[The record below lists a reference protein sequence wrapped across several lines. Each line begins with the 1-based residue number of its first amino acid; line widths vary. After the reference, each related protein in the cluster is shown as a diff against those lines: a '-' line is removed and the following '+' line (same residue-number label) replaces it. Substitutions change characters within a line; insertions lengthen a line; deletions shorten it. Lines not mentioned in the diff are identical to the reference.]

1 MLQPL
6 LPSQLSQKVK
16 NSMRRPLEIKAEE
29 SSVRSVVS
37 LTSALESLSSMQIAK
52 TKNKV
57 LISNQFFDEVWGI
70 YKQIRVD
77 VLFNF
82 GRAPEQTTTD
92 KELLILI
99 TAKGGLSGDIDQRL
113 VRKVTEHYD
122 ETKNDILVIGKH
134 GALKLKQAHI
144 DYEHFFDLPEGDYIN
159 VDPLM
164 DIIRKYSRSRI
175 YYQNYISLSEQA
187 IKDVDLSEVVSS
199 KGRVADLSTISDDM
213 VSEKTHIF
221 EPSSYAVAA
230 YLENSIL
237 RLTISQFIYDSRL
250 AQVASRFKAMSAA
263 RERSVE
269 TAGELRTEYNRAK
282 RTQVDTRLKE
292 SMAGLKKIRAEGA
305 Q

>member
-1 MLQPL
+1 
-6 LPSQLSQKVK
+6 
-16 NSMRRPLEIKAEE
+16 MRRPLEIKAEE
-29 SSVRSVVS
+29 GSVRSVVS
-37 LTSALESLSSMQIAK
+37 LTSALETLSSMQIAK

-57 LISNQFFDEVWGI
+57 LISNQFFDEVWTI

-82 GRAPEQTTTD
+82 GRTVDETPIN

-99 TAKGGLSGDIDQRL
+99 TAKGGLSGDIDNRL
-113 VRKVTEHYD
+113 IRKVVEHYD
-122 ETKNDILVIGKH
+122 ETKNDVLVIGHH

-144 DYEHFFDLPEGDYIN
+144 DHTYYFDLPEHDYVN

-164 DIIRKYSRSRI
+164 TIIKKYAKSRI
-175 YYQNYISLSEQA
+175 YYQNYISLSQQE

-199 KGRVADLSTISDDM
+199 KGRVADMATVGDDM
-213 VSEKTHIF
+213 VTEKTHIF

-263 RERSVE
+263 KERSMDN
-269 TAGELRTEYNRAK
+269 AAQLHTEFNRAK
-282 RTQVDTRLKE
+282 RSQVDTRLKE
-292 SMAGLKKIRAEGA
+292 SLAGLKKLRAGGTE
-305 Q
+305 

>member
-1 MLQPL
+1 
-6 LPSQLSQKVK
+6 
-16 NSMRRPLEIKAEE
+16 MRRPLEIKIEE
-29 SSVRSVVS
+29 NSVRSVVS

-57 LISNQFFDEVWGI
+57 LISNQFFDEVWNI

-82 GRAPEQTTTD
+82 GRMPEEKPID
-92 KELLILI
+92 KELMILI

-113 VRKVTEHYD
+113 VRKFSERYD
-122 ETKNDILVIGKH
+122 EAHHDILVIGYH

-144 DYEHFFDLPEGDYIN
+144 DYTYYFDLPESDYIN

-164 DIIRKYSRSRI
+164 DIIKKYARSRI
-175 YYQNYISLSEQA
+175 FYQDYISLSQQV
-187 IKDVDLSEVVSS
+187 IRDVDLSEVVSS
-199 KGRVADLSTISDDM
+199 KGRVADLDTISDDL
-213 VSEKTHIF
+213 VSEKTYIF
-221 EPSSYAVAA
+221 EPSSYQVAA

-263 RERSVE
+263 KERSIE
-269 TAGELRTEYNRAK
+269 TASQLHIEYNRAK
-282 RTQVDTRLKE
+282 RNLVDTRLKE
-292 SMAGLKKIRAEGA
+292 SMAGLKKIRAAEAGI
-305 Q
+305 

>member
-1 MLQPL
+1 
-6 LPSQLSQKVK
+6 
-16 NSMRRPLEIKAEE
+16 MRRPLEIKAEE
-29 SSVRSVVS
+29 NSARSVVS
-37 LTSALESLSSMQIAK
+37 LTSALETLSSMQIAK

-57 LISNQFFDEVWGI
+57 LISNQFFEEVWNI

-82 GRAPEQTTTD
+82 GRVEGEKPIN

-99 TAKGGLSGDIDQRL
+99 TAKGGLSGDIDNRL
-113 VRKVTEHYD
+113 IRKVAERYD
-122 ETKNDILVIGKH
+122 EEKNEVMVIGHH

-144 DYEHFFDLPEGDYIN
+144 DYEYYFDLPQNDYIN

-164 DIIRKYSRSRI
+164 DIMRKYAKSRI

-199 KGRVADLSTISDDM
+199 KGRVADLSTASDDLIT
-213 VSEKTHIF
+213 EKTSIF
-221 EPSSYAVAA
+221 EPNSYAVAA

-263 RERSVE
+263 KERSIE
-269 TAGELRTEYNRAK
+269 NANELRTEYNRSK
-282 RTQVDTRLKE
+282 RSQVDTRLKE
-292 SMAGLKKIRAEGA
+292 SLAGLKKIRAGET

>member
-1 MLQPL
+1 
-6 LPSQLSQKVK
+6 
-16 NSMRRPLEIKAEE
+16 MRRPLEIRAEE

-57 LISNQFFDEVWGI
+57 LISNQFFDEVWSI

-82 GRAPEQTTTD
+82 GRTAEEKPIN
-92 KELLILI
+92 KELLVLI
-99 TAKGGLSGDIDQRL
+99 TAKAGLSGDIDQRL
-113 VRKVTEHYD
+113 IRKVVDRYD
-122 ETKNDILVIGKH
+122 ETKHDILVVGRH
-134 GALKLKQAHI
+134 GTLKLKQAHI
-144 DYEHFFDLPEGDYIN
+144 DYTYYFDLPEKDYIN

-164 DIIRKYSRSRI
+164 DIIRRYERSRI
-175 YYQNYISLSEQA
+175 FYQNYVSLSEQA
-187 IKDVDLSEVVSS
+187 IRDVDLSEVVSS
-199 KGRVADLSTISDDM
+199 KGRVADLDTVSDTV

-221 EPSSYAVAA
+221 EPSSFAVAA

-263 RERSVE
+263 KERSVE
-269 TAGELRTEYNRAK
+269 TANNLHTEYNRAK
-282 RTQVDTRLKE
+282 RSQVDTRLKE
-292 SMAGLKKIRAEGA
+292 SLAGLKKIRAGEID
-305 Q
+305 

>member
-1 MLQPL
+1 
-6 LPSQLSQKVK
+6 
-16 NSMRRPLEIKAEE
+16 MRRPLEIKAEE
-29 SSVRSVVS
+29 ASVRSVVS

-57 LISNQFFDEVWGI
+57 LISNQFFDEVWNI

-82 GRAPEQTTTD
+82 GRAPQETPID

-113 VRKVTEHYD
+113 IRKVIERYD
-122 ETKNDILVIGKH
+122 ETKNDVLVVGHH
-134 GALKLKQAHI
+134 GSIKLKQAHV
-144 DYEHFFDLPEGDYIN
+144 DYTYFFELPEHDYIN

-164 DIIRKYSRSRI
+164 DIIRKYAKSRI
-175 YYQNYISLSEQA
+175 YYQNYISLSQQE

-199 KGRVADLSTISDDM
+199 KGRVADLDTIGDDL
-213 VSEKTHIF
+213 VSEKTYIF
-221 EPSSYAVAA
+221 EPSSYQVAA

-263 RERSVE
+263 KERSI
-269 TAGELRTEYNRAK
+269 ANAAELHTEFNRAK
-282 RTQVDTRLKE
+282 RNQVDTRLKE
-292 SMAGLKKIRAEGA
+292 SLAGLKKIRAGGA
-305 Q
+305 S

>member
-1 MLQPL
+1 
-6 LPSQLSQKVK
+6 
-16 NSMRRPLEIKAEE
+16 MRRPLEVKAEE
-29 SSVRSVVS
+29 NDVRSVVS

-77 VLFNF
+77 VMFNY
-82 GRAPEQTTTD
+82 GRVEDEKPIN

-99 TAKGGLSGDIDQRL
+99 TAKGGLSGDIDNRL
-113 VRKVTEHYD
+113 IRRVTERYD
-122 ETKNDILVIGKH
+122 PEKNVVMVIGHH
-134 GALKLKQAHI
+134 GAVKLKQAHI
-144 DYEHFFDLPEGDYIN
+144 DYTYYFDLPEQDYIN

-164 DIIRKYSRSRI
+164 DITRKYAKSRI
-175 YYQNYISLSEQA
+175 YYQDYVSLSQQE

-199 KGRVADLSTISDDM
+199 KGRVADLTTVGDDL
-213 VSEKTHIF
+213 VTEKNYIF
-221 EPSSYAVAA
+221 EPNSFAVAA

-263 RERSVE
+263 KERSIE
-269 TAGELRTEYNRAK
+269 HANELHLEYNRSK
-282 RTQVDTRLKE
+282 RNLIDTRLKE
-292 SMAGLKKIRAEGA
+292 SLAGLKKVRAGGTE

>member
-1 MLQPL
+1 
-6 LPSQLSQKVK
+6 
-16 NSMRRPLEIKAEE
+16 MRRPLEIKSEE
-29 SSVRSVVS
+29 ASVRSVVS

-57 LISNQFFDEVWGI
+57 LISNQFFDEVWNI

-82 GRAPEQTTTD
+82 GRQQDEKPID

-113 VRKVTEHYD
+113 IRKFIERYD
-122 ETKNDILVIGKH
+122 EGEHDVLVIGNH
-134 GALKLKQAHI
+134 GALKLKQAHV
-144 DYEHFFDLPEGDYIN
+144 DYEYYFDLPESDYIN

-164 DIIRKYSRSRI
+164 DIIRQYARSRI
-175 YYQNYISLSEQA
+175 FYQNYVSLSRQE

-199 KGRVADLSTISDDM
+199 RGRVADLDTVDDNI
-213 VSEKTHIF
+213 VSEKTYII
-221 EPSSYAVAA
+221 EPSSYRVAA

-263 RERSVE
+263 KERSIE
-269 TAGELRTEYNRAK
+269 TASQLHTEYNRAK
-282 RTQVDTRLKE
+282 RNLVDTRLKE
-292 SMAGLKKIRAEGA
+292 SLAGLKKIRAAEA
-305 Q
+305 

>member
-1 MLQPL
+1 
-6 LPSQLSQKVK
+6 
-16 NSMRRPLEIKAEE
+16 MRRPLEIKAEE
-29 SSVRSVVS
+29 KSVRSVVS

-57 LISNQFFDEVWGI
+57 LISNQFFDEVWSI

-82 GRAPEQTTTD
+82 GRTAEEKPID

-113 VRKVTEHYD
+113 IKKFMEYYNEAKHDV
-122 ETKNDILVIGKH
+122 LVIGQH
-134 GALKLKQAHI
+134 GALKLKQAHV
-144 DYEHFFDLPEGDYIN
+144 DRNYFFELPEGDYIN

-164 DIIRKYSRSRI
+164 DITRKYARSRI
-175 YYQNYISLSEQA
+175 FYQSYVSLSRQD
-187 IKDVDLSEVVSS
+187 IKSVDLSEVVSS
-199 KGRVADLSTISDDM
+199 KGRVADLST
-213 VSEKTHIF
+213 VSENLVTEKTYIF
-221 EPSSYAVAA
+221 EPSSFQVAA

-263 RERSVE
+263 KERSME
-269 TAGELRTEYNRAK
+269 TAGTLRMEYNRAK
-282 RTQVDTRLKE
+282 RNQVDTRLKE
-292 SMAGLKKIRAEGA
+292 SLAGLKKIRAEGA
-305 Q
+305 L

>member
-1 MLQPL
+1 
-6 LPSQLSQKVK
+6 
-16 NSMRRPLEIKAEE
+16 MRRPLEIKAEE
-29 SSVRSVVS
+29 ASVRSVVS

-57 LISNQFFDEVWGI
+57 LISNQFFDEVWHI

-77 VLFNF
+77 VFFNF
-82 GRAPEQTTTD
+82 GRAVDEKPIE

-113 VRKVTEHYD
+113 IRRVLERYD
-122 ETKNDILVIGKH
+122 ETKNDVLVIGHH
-134 GALKLKQAHI
+134 GALKLRQSHVEPT
-144 DYEHFFDLPEGDYIN
+144 YYFDLPEHDYIN

-164 DIIRKYSRSRI
+164 DIVRRYARSRI
-175 YYQNYISLSEQA
+175 YYQDYISLSQQE

-199 KGRVADLSTISDDM
+199 KGRVADLDAIEKDLI
-213 VSEKTHIF
+213 SEKTYIF

-263 RERSVE
+263 KERSIDNA
-269 TAGELRTEYNRAK
+269 TTLHTEYNRAK
-282 RTQVDTRLKE
+282 RNQVDTRLKE
-292 SMAGLKKIRAEGA
+292 SLAGLKKIRAGGA
-305 Q
+305 T

>member
-1 MLQPL
+1 
-6 LPSQLSQKVK
+6 
-16 NSMRRPLEIKAEE
+16 MRRPLEIRAEE
-29 SSVRSVVS
+29 GAVRSVVS

-52 TKNKV
+52 TKSKV
-57 LISNQFFDEVWGI
+57 LISNQFFDEVWTI

-82 GRAPEQTTTD
+82 GRTINEKPIE

-113 VRKVTEHYD
+113 IKKVVERYD
-122 ETKNDILVIGKH
+122 EAKNDVLVIGHH
-134 GALKLKQAHI
+134 GAIKLKQAHI
-144 DYEHFFDLPEGDYIN
+144 DHTYYFDLPEHDYVN

-164 DIIRKYSRSRI
+164 DIIRKYAHSRI
-175 YYQNYISLSEQA
+175 YYQNYISLSQQE

-199 KGRVADLSTISDDM
+199 KGRVADMGTVSDDM
-213 VSEKTHIF
+213 VTENTYIF

-237 RLTISQFIYDSRL
+237 RLTVAQFIYDSRL

-263 RERSVE
+263 KERSIDN
-269 TAGELRTEYNRAK
+269 AAQLHTEYNRAK
-282 RTQVDTRLKE
+282 RSQVDTRLKE
-292 SMAGLKKIRAEGA
+292 SLAGLKKIRAGGA
-305 Q
+305 E

>member
-1 MLQPL
+1 
-6 LPSQLSQKVK
+6 
-16 NSMRRPLEIKAEE
+16 MRRPLEIKAEE
-29 SSVRSVVS
+29 ASVRSVVS

-57 LISNQFFDEVWGI
+57 LISNQFFDEVWEI

-77 VLFNF
+77 VFFNF
-82 GRAPEQTTTD
+82 GRAAEQKTID

-113 VRKVTEHYD
+113 VRSVAERYD

-144 DYEHFFDLPEGDYIN
+144 DQTYYFDLPEKDYIN

-164 DIIRKYSRSRI
+164 DIIRKYSHSRI
-175 YYQNYISLSEQA
+175 YYQNYISLSQQS

-199 KGRVADLSTISDDM
+199 KGRVADLSTIGDDL
-213 VSEKTHIF
+213 VSEKNYIF

-263 RERSVE
+263 KERSVE

-282 RTQVDTRLKE
+282 RSQVDTRLKE
-292 SMAGLKKIRAEGA
+292 SMAGLKKIRAQGA

>member
-1 MLQPL
+1 
-6 LPSQLSQKVK
+6 
-16 NSMRRPLEIKAEE
+16 MRRPLEIKAEE
-29 SSVRSVVS
+29 KAIRSVVS

-57 LISNQFFDEVWGI
+57 LISNQFFDEVWNI

-82 GRAPEQTTTD
+82 GRTPDEKPIN

-99 TAKGGLSGDIDQRL
+99 TAKAGLSVDFDQRL
-113 VRKVTEHYD
+113 IKKFIDRYD
-122 ETKNDILVIGKH
+122 EVKNDILVIGRH
-134 GALKLKQAHI
+134 GAVKLKQVHI
-144 DYEHFFDLPEGDYIN
+144 SPEYYFDLPEGDYIN

-164 DIIRKYSRSRI
+164 DIIRRYEKSRI
-175 YYQNYISLSEQA
+175 FYQNYVSLGRQD

-199 KGRVADLSTISDDM
+199 KGRVADLSSVSDDL
-213 VSEKTHIF
+213 VTEKTYIF
-221 EPSSYAVAA
+221 EPSSYQVAA

-263 RERSVE
+263 KDRSIE
-269 TAGELRTEYNRAK
+269 TANALRLEYNRAK
-282 RTQVDTRLKE
+282 RYQVDTRLKE
-292 SMAGLKKIRAEGA
+292 SLAGLKKIRAGGEL
-305 Q
+305 

>member
-1 MLQPL
+1 
-6 LPSQLSQKVK
+6 
-16 NSMRRPLEIKAEE
+16 MRRPLEIKAEE
-29 SSVRSVVS
+29 ASVRSVVS

-57 LISNQFFDEVWGI
+57 LISNQFFDEVWNI

-77 VLFNF
+77 VMFNY
-82 GRAPEQTTTD
+82 GRSIDETPID

-99 TAKGGLSGDIDQRL
+99 TAKGGLSGDIDNRL
-113 VRKVTEHYD
+113 IRKFMEHYD
-122 ETKNDILVIGKH
+122 ETKNDVLVIGHH
-134 GALKLKQAHI
+134 GVTKLKQAHV
-144 DYEHFFDLPEGDYIN
+144 EHTYYFDLPEHDYIN

-164 DIIRKYSRSRI
+164 DITRKYAKSRI
-175 YYQNYISLSEQA
+175 FYQNYISLSQQE
-187 IKDVDLSEVVSS
+187 IKEVDLSDVVSS
-199 KGRVADLSTISDDM
+199 KGRVADLATLSDDM
-213 VSEKTHIF
+213 VSEKTYIF

-263 RERSVE
+263 KERSIE
-269 TAGELRTEYNRAK
+269 NAAELHTEYNRAK
-282 RTQVDTRLKE
+282 RSQVDTRLKE
-292 SMAGLKKIRAEGA
+292 SMAGLKKLRAGGA